1 MLSEVMRQLIMLRD
15 RCAGALWVGTLASLL
30 LLLAVPAVAE
40 HPVEVQRAF
49 EEQRYLDALV
59 TYVQIPSRRRTAHS
73 IELAF
78 ESAWALGIHDV
89 ALRNLAYLEESF
101 PSYFASYPELL
112 LKRAV
117 VEYQAGYF
125 DKAKTSAERLWES
138 KASAVLRGEG
148 FALASEIARRREDN
162 DLSIVLAEKAVS
174 MLPPNRQD
182 EPRLLAA
189 LGHYRQGHLDLA
201 DQHLRQIAPD
211 YPQVGRAL
219 RLLIEVALKQGDF
232 AAASVWLEEG
242 LRIVKDF
249 QTDSWIDYVKTQVAI
264 ANSDKQSLEKL
275 LAEVARKYPDSDSW
289 RVLLEAEAEQ
299 FFWVLNSNYA
309 NSEEVS

>member
-1 MLSEVMRQLIMLRD
+1 MEQLIALKG
-15 RCAGALWVGTLASLL
+15 RCARVLL
-30 LLLAVPAVAE
+30 LGSLALVLVCQAVPVRAE

-59 TYVQIPSRRRTAHS
+59 SYVQIPTRRRTAHS

-89 ALRNLAYLEESF
+89 ALGHLTTLEETF
-101 PSYFASYPELL
+101 PRYFASYPELL

-125 DKAKTSAERLWES
+125 DRAKTSAERLWES
-138 KASAVLRGEG
+138 KASAILRGEG
-148 FALASEIARRREDN
+148 LALASEIARRRNDN

-174 MLPPNRQD
+174 LLPANRQD

-189 LGHYRQGHLDLA
+189 LGHYNQGHLDLA
-201 DQHLRQIAPD
+201 GQHLRQIAPD

-264 ANSDKQSLEKL
+264 ANSDKDSLEGL
-275 LAEVARKYPDSDSW
+275 LAEVAHKYPDSDSW

-299 FFWVLNSNYA
+299 FFWVLNANYA
-309 NSEEVS
+309 NPEEVSS